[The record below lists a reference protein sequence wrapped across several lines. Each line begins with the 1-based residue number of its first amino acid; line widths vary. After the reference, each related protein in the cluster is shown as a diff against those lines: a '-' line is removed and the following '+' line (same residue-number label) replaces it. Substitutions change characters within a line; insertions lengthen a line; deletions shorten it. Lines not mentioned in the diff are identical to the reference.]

1 MRKSKGSNKL
11 TEEAQELEPG
21 NDMDDGLQ
29 ILAYLIAHHHIKK
42 TLGEKVSKI
51 LQVQSKGKKKRG
63 NK

>member
-1 MRKSKGSNKL
+1 M